1 MKSLKVSD
9 GELFVRKES
18 KSRLIIEPPA
28 PTKTAEAD
36 LQRREQQRAELRKI
50 MKSQAAEFPAK
61 GEEEI
66 VISIYEGKKLN

>member
-1 MKSLKVSD
+1 MSD

-28 PTKTAEAD
+28 PTKTAQAD
-36 LQRREQQRAELRKI
+36 LERREQQRAELRKI
-50 MKSQAAEFPAK
+50 MKSQAAESK
-61 GEEEI
+61 GDEEI

>member
-1 MKSLKVSD
+1 VSD

-28 PTKTAEAD
+28 PTKTAQAD
-36 LQRREQQRAELRKI
+36 LERREQQRAELRKI
-50 MKSQAAEFPAK
+50 MKTQAAEAK
-61 GEEEI
+61 GDEEI